1 MPVKSREAPQRTCI
15 ACGAES
21 SKSAL
26 VRLVRRADGEVQ
38 IDRTGKLSGRGAYV
52 CPKERCLEVAL
63 KKDKLEHSLKTH
75 IAPANIISLRASAN
89 LIASGGP
96 AAYAIK

>member
-1 MPVKSREAPQRTCI
+1 MAVKSRELPQRTCI

-26 VRLVRRADGEVQ
+26 VRLVRHADGVVQ

-52 CPKERCLEVAL
+52 CPNQRCLEIAL

-75 IAPANIISLRASAN
+75 IAPANVSSLRASAN
-89 LIASGGP
+89 LIQAAGP
-96 AAYAIK
+96 PLTP